1 MTNTVQDRLRD
12 GVATDGAWREHTYDG
27 LMIEAAD
34 LIDKLEK
41 RCETLDKEKYRLLV
55 ACGTLAVA
63 GSELSIRPK
72 ALRALKEEDDG

>member
-1 MTNTVQDRLRD
+1 MADTIQFRLLHAQVADR
-12 GVATDGAWREHTYDG
+12 AAIE
-27 LMIEAAD
+27 LMEEAAGH
-34 LIDKLEK
+34 IDKLEK